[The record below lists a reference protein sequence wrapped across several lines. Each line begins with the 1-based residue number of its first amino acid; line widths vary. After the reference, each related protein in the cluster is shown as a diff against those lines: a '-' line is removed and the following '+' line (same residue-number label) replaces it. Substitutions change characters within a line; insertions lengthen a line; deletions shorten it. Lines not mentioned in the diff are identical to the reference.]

1 MLISFKIT
9 KGNTVDANALTVLA
23 ILVAGYTLL
32 AEEKRIDLKLRFS
45 WVDKSVIGFLVIT
58 LLYSIYLP
66 VLDAIGLA
74 LPLKWLWGFDE
85 KLTAF
90 TAIVAILLYL
100 ALKLGGK
107 RLPKTK
113 IFDWQ
118 KESSHLLRNQR
129 FEQLA
134 FLMDKYHHQFIT
146 TFQDH
151 WFDRI
156 RTKLLA
162 PYRPSIR
169 ELIDLELGE
178 EPDDSSMSS
187 RFKTILVNL
196 MKPFAFAMSYCL
208 PDHSKYKEDV
218 SSSISD
224 LFKSNLFVGHLAQTQ
239 PLLCAKFTTVGFR
252 ADDEFNT
259 LFLRELIANKSSQ
272 LYRELRDNQNCSYTG
287 EYYIDDSNPLL
298 SFYFKDIEIA
308 SQIGIWKPIGDYT
321 LEFIKKQ
328 KGDDSYYNQPF
339 SYTYYEEEKW
349 ACPIFVSIRFFNVMI
364 SRAIH
369 TGFQDH
375 MWLMYI
381 EEYVKQIL
389 ENYMPSSDIDK
400 DSEFPTRFDYLIYQS
415 LDVLRDWV
423 GAATYN
429 TDDNTKVQLDVN
441 TVPIRWAASTLG
453 STFYTLVKSNKLT
466 DSQYVYYL
474 EMIVKLIKE
483 LDASSNKR
491 LSKLIVNN
499 AIKQYEHSSPDSNV
513 INALVRH
520 YSRVDHVLRSRESTF
535 EKLVSEA
542 LGTPLR

>member
-1 MLISFKIT
+1 M
-9 KGNTVDANALTVLA
+9 DANALTVLA

-45 WVDKSVIGFLVIT
+45 WVDKSVIGFLIIT

-66 VLDAIGLA
+66 VLDAIDLA

-113 IFDWQ
+113 ISDWQ
-118 KESSHLLRNQR
+118 KESSHLLRNQK

-156 RTKLLA
+156 RAKLLA

-169 ELIDLELGE
+169 ELIDLELGKE
-178 EPDDSSMSS
+178 TDDSSMSS
-187 RFKTILVNL
+187 RIKTTLINL

-208 PDHSKYKEDV
+208 PDHSKYKEDI

-224 LFKSNLFVGHLAQTQ
+224 VFKSNLFVEHLAQTQ

-259 LFLRELIANKSSQ
+259 LFLKELIANRSSQ

-287 EYYIDDSNPLL
+287 EYFIDESNPLL
-298 SFYFKDIEIA
+298 SFYFKDIETA

-328 KGDDSYYNQPF
+328 KGEDSYYNQPF

-349 ACPIFVSIRFFNVMI
+349 ACPIFVSIFFFNVMT

-369 TGFQDH
+369 TGHQND

-381 EEYVKQIL
+381 ETYVDEML
-389 ENYMPSSDIDK
+389 RNYKPSADVEASR
-400 DSEFPTRFDYLIYQS
+400 EFPTRFDYLMYQS
-415 LDVLRDWV
+415 LDALRDWV

-429 TDDNTKVQLDVN
+429 SEANNKVRLDAN
-441 TVPIRWAASTLG
+441 SVPIFRAAATLG
-453 STFYTLVKSNKLT
+453 NTLYSLVKSNKLT

-474 EMIVKLIKE
+474 EMVVRLMKE

-491 LSKLIVNN
+491 LSKLVVNN
-499 AIKQYEHSSPDSNV
+499 AIKQYEHSSPDGSV
-513 INALVRH
+513 INALVR
-520 YSRVDHVLRSRESTF
+520 YYARVDHVLKSKESTF
-535 EKLVSEA
+535 EKVVSGA
-542 LGTPLR
+542 IGKPLR

>member
-1 MLISFKIT
+1 M
-9 KGNTVDANALTVLA
+9 DANALTVLA

-107 RLPKTK
+107 RLPKAK

-187 RFKTILVNL
+187 RFKTVLVNL
-196 MKPFAFAMSYCL
+196 IKPFAFAMSYCL
-208 PDHSKYKEDV
+208 PDHSKYKEGV

-224 LFKSNLFVGHLAQTQ
+224 VFKSHLFVGHLAQTQ
-239 PLLCAKFTTVGFR
+239 PLLCAKFTTIGFR
-252 ADDEFNT
+252 SDDEFNT
-259 LFLRELIANKSSQ
+259 LFLRELIANRSSQ

-349 ACPIFVSIRFFNVMI
+349 ACPIFVSIHFFNVMI

-369 TGFQDH
+369 TGHQDN

-381 EEYVKQIL
+381 EKYVGQIL
-389 ENYMPSSDIDK
+389 ENYMPSSDVDK
-400 DSEFPTRFDYLIYQS
+400 DREFPTRFDYLIYQS
-415 LDVLRDWV
+415 LDALRDWV

-429 TDDNTKVQLDVN
+429 AEENNKVQLNVSN
-441 TVPIRWAASTLG
+441 VPIKWAASTLG
-453 STFYTLVKSNKLT
+453 STFYRLVKSNKFT

-474 EMIVKLIKE
+474 EMIVKLMKD
-483 LDASSNKR
+483 LDNSGNKA
-491 LSKLIVNN
+491 LSKRIIDN
-499 AIKQYEHSSPDSNV
+499 ATKEYELSSPDRV
-513 INALVRH
+513 VVAALIQH
-520 YSRVDHVLRSRESTF
+520 YSRIDHVLKSNNSTF
-535 EKLVSEA
+535 EKELSS
-542 LGTPLR
+542 LSGTP